1 MNKDSFTVALWS
13 LHIWKNSFTSVKWT
27 NLIFITELPSW
38 SWKKSVIYICNHI
51 SNENIFFYW
60 CEGHIDHSQLSL
72 SSSCF
77 SFVTMSLFNTIPAF
91 PYLLL
96 VGFFFFLFLLFWL
109 KACTTF
115 FLNYVSLSCDC
126 YFWQFN
132 SLWTGKLWN
141 DCPLSFGINQLPG
154 FKLIWQKL

>member
-1 MNKDSFTVALWS
+1 MDQFDIYYRAAVMVLEEVSNLHLQPYFQWEYLFLLMWGAHRSFTAVLVKQLLFICDHVS
-13 LHIWKNSFTSVKWT
+13 IQHCTSFSI
-27 NLIFITELPSW
+27 L
-38 SWKKSVIYICNHI
+38 VISRVC
-51 SNENIFFYW
+51 
-60 CEGHIDHSQLSL
+60 
-72 SSSCF
+72 
-77 SFVTMSLFNTIPAF
+77 
-91 PYLLL
+91 
-96 VGFFFFLFLLFWL
+96 FFFLFLLFWL

>member
-1 MNKDSFTVALWS
+1 MDQFDIYYRAAVMVLEEVSN
-13 LHIWKNSFTSVKWT
+13 LHLQPYFQWEY
-27 NLIFITELPSW
+27 L
-38 SWKKSVIYICNHI
+38 
-51 SNENIFFYW
+51 FYW
-60 CEGHIDHSQLSL
+60 CEGHIDLSQLSL